1 MAGEICPYGRAS
13 FTRTIVTNTTDL
25 NSSCDQITAVDLGF
39 VELSWLQMAILG
51 VIQGITELLPIS
63 STAHLRV
70 IPGILGWRDPGS
82 AFSAAMQL
90 ASFMAVIVY
99 FRKDIGSLGSST
111 LRAVASRDFKSNDFR
126 VVLGILLGTIPLV
139 IAGLLLRSVLN
150 GCHSPMRGLLV
161 VGVASIAM
169 AALLGIAE
177 KWARHRRTFAEITLR
192 DGIIVGIAQTFA
204 LIPGVS
210 RSGATL
216 TAALFCGMQRE
227 TAARFSFLLGL
238 PAITLAGLYE
248 LRVLFKAGLSSD
260 GWITL
265 LVGLLFASVTAFIAI
280 YGLLH
285 YLERRSTWIFVW
297 YRLIFGVCIVLAVVG
312 GYLHN

>member
-1 MAGEICPYGRAS
+1 MSHP
-13 FTRTIVTNTTDL
+13 TDL
-25 NSSCDQITAVDLGF
+25 PGSCADLNTVDLGF
-39 VELSWLQMAILG
+39 VELSWLQIAVLG
-51 VIQGITELLPIS
+51 VIQGVTELLPIS

-90 ASFMAVIVY
+90 ASFAAVVVY
-99 FRKDIGSLGSST
+99 FRKDIGAMAT
-111 LRAVASRDFKSNDFR
+111 AAVRAAGTRNYQSADFR
-126 VVLGILLGTIPLV
+126 VLLGIVLGTIPL
-139 IAGLLLRSVLN
+139 LLIGAALRPILN
-150 GCHSPMRGLLV
+150 GCHSPLRGLLV
-161 VGVASIAM
+161 IGIASICM
-169 AALLGIAE
+169 SLLLGLAE
-177 KWARHRRTFAEITLR
+177 KVARHRRKFAEITVR
-192 DGIIVGIAQTFA
+192 DGIIVGIAQAFA

-216 TAALFCGMQRE
+216 TAALFCGMERE

-238 PAITLAGLYE
+238 PAITLAGLFE

-260 GWITL
+260 GWLTL
-265 LVGLLFASVTAFIAI
+265 LIGLLFASVTAFAAI

-297 YRLIFGVCIVLAVVG
+297 YRLIFGAGLVAAIAA
-312 GYLHN
+312 GYLNN

>member
-1 MAGEICPYGRAS
+1 MSNTP
-13 FTRTIVTNTTDL
+13 TIDP
-25 NSSCDQITAVDLGF
+25 SCDQATSVDLGF
-39 VELSWLQMAILG
+39 IELSWLQMAVLG

-90 ASFMAVIVY
+90 ASFVAVVVY
-99 FRKDIGSLGSST
+99 FRKDIGNLGRAT
-111 LRAVASRDFKSNDFR
+111 LHAVSARNFDAGAGR
-126 VVLGILLGTIPLV
+126 VGLGILLGTIPLV
-139 IAGLLLRSVLN
+139 IAGLLLKPILN
-150 GCHSPMRGLLV
+150 GCHSPLRGLLV
-161 VGVASIAM
+161 IGSASIVM
-169 AALLGIAE
+169 SLLLAAAE
-177 KWARHRRTFAEITLR
+177 KWARHRRTFAEITLA
-192 DGIIVGIAQTFA
+192 DGIIVGIAQTLA

-216 TAALFCGMQRE
+216 TAGLFCGMQRE

-238 PAITLAGLYE
+238 PAVTLAGVYE
-248 LRVLFKAGLSSD
+248 LRVLFKAGLNSD
-260 GWITL
+260 GWLSL
-265 LVGLLFASVTAFIAI
+265 LIGLVFASVTAFAAI

-297 YRLIFGVCIVLAVVG
+297 YRLIFGVAIVTAVLSG
-312 GYLHN
+312 HLQN

>member
-1 MAGEICPYGRAS
+1 MKQA
-13 FTRTIVTNTTDL
+13 TDM
-25 NSSCDQITAVDLGF
+25 NSSCDQVTAVDLGF
-39 VELSWLQMAILG
+39 VELSWLQMAVLG

-90 ASFMAVIVY
+90 ASFAAVIVY
-99 FRKDIGSLGSST
+99 FRRDIGTLGGAT
-111 LRAVASRDFKSNDFR
+111 WRAVSTRSYASPDFR
-126 VVLGILLGTIPLV
+126 IVLGILLGTIPLV
-139 IAGLLLRSVLN
+139 IAGLLLRPVLN
-150 GCHSPMRGLLV
+150 GCHSPLRGLLV
-161 VGVASIAM
+161 VGAASIVM
-169 AALLGIAE
+169 SILLGVAE
-177 KWARHRRTFAEITLR
+177 KWARHRRGFGEITLR
-192 DGIIVGIAQTFA
+192 DGIIVGLAQAFA

-216 TAALFCGMQRE
+216 TAGLFCGMERE

-238 PAITLAGLYE
+238 PAVTLAGLYE

-265 LVGLLFASVTAFIAI
+265 LIGLAFASVTAFIAI
-280 YGLLH
+280 YALLR

-297 YRLIFGVCIVLAVVG
+297 YRLLFGVGIVAAVLS

>member
-1 MAGEICPYGRAS
+1 MS
-13 FTRTIVTNTTDL
+13 NTNID
-25 NSSCDQITAVDLGF
+25 SSCAQSDSVDLGF
-39 VELSWLQMAILG
+39 TELSWLQMAVLG

-90 ASFMAVIVY
+90 ASFAAVLVY
-99 FRKDIGSLGSST
+99 FRKDIGSLGRAT
-111 LRAVASRDFKSNDFR
+111 LRAVGSRNFGSGDFL

-139 IAGLLLRSVLN
+139 IAGLLLKPLLN
-150 GCHSPMRGLLV
+150 GCHSPFRGLLV
-161 VGVASIAM
+161 IGIASIVM
-169 AALLGIAE
+169 SILLAIAE
-177 KWARHRRTFAEITLR
+177 KVARHRRTFGQITLR
-192 DGIIVGIAQTFA
+192 DGIVVGLAQTLA
-204 LIPGVS
+204 LVPGVS

-216 TAALFCGMQRE
+216 TAGLFCGMERE

-238 PAITLAGLYE
+238 PAVTLAGLYE
-248 LRVLFKAGLSSD
+248 LRVLFKAGLNSD

-265 LVGLLFASVTAFIAI
+265 GVGLLFASVTAFAAI
-280 YGLLH
+280 YGLLR

-297 YRLIFGVCIVLAVVG
+297 YRLIFGVGIVAAVLG
-312 GYLHN
+312 GYLKN

>member
-1 MAGEICPYGRAS
+1 
-13 FTRTIVTNTTDL
+13 VTNSTGL
-25 NSSCDQITAVDLGF
+25 NSSCDQPASIDLGF
-39 VELSWLQMAILG
+39 AELSWLQMAVLG

-90 ASFMAVIVY
+90 ASFAAVIVY
-99 FRKDIGSLGSST
+99 FRKDIGSLGGAT
-111 LRAVASRDFKSNDFR
+111 LRAATSRNFSSHDFR
-126 VVLGILLGTIPLV
+126 LVLGIVLGTIPLA

-161 VGVASIAM
+161 VGSASIVM
-169 AALLGIAE
+169 SILLGISE
-177 KWARHRRTFAEITLR
+177 KWASHRRAFAQITLR
-192 DGIIVGIAQTFA
+192 DGIIVGIAQAFSV
-204 LIPGVS
+204 IPGVS

-216 TAALFCGMQRE
+216 TAGLFCGMERE

-238 PAITLAGLYE
+238 PAVTLAGLYE
-248 LRVLFKAGLSSD
+248 LRVLFKAGLNSD
-260 GWITL
+260 GWVTL
-265 LVGLLFASVTAFIAI
+265 GVGLLFASVTAFFAI
-280 YGLLH
+280 YGLLR

-297 YRLIFGVCIVLAVVG
+297 YRLAFGIAIVAAVAM
-312 GYLHN
+312 GYLHK